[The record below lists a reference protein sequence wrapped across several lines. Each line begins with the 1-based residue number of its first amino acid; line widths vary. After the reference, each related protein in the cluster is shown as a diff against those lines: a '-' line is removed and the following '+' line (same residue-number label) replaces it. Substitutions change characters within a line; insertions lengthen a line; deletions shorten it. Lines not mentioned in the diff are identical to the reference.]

1 MVKDTIANLIIKIKN
16 AGNAGKESISAPNS
30 NLTSSILTLL
40 EKEGYIKSFSKKAQ
54 LASHSDLLHV
64 GEKAI
69 KFIDIE
75 IAYDEE
81 KKPKIE
87 GVERISKLSR
97 RVYTAA
103 KNIRPVRSGYGM
115 LVLSTPKG
123 IVSDTEARKL
133 KVGGE
138 VLFKIW

>member
-1 MVKDTIANLIIKIKN
+1 MVSDPISNLIIKIKN
-16 AGNAGKESISAPNS
+16 AGNAGKGNVSVPNS
-30 NLTSSILTLL
+30 NLTSAILTLL
-40 EKEGYIKSFSKKAQ
+40 EREGYVKSFSKKVAP
-54 LASHSDLLHV
+54 LHLDASKKS
-64 GEKAI
+64 I
-69 KFIDIE
+69 KSIEIE

-81 KKPKIE
+81 KKPKVE

-97 RVYTAA
+97 RVYTAS

-123 IVSDTEARKL
+123 IVSDTEAKKL